1 MFEVSQ
7 AELSTLF
14 PLIGIQV
21 IRPKLAPDWL
31 KRYLNQILFLAL
43 TNPFHLSKKKKK
55 KTGYRER
62 MQSVLITKSLK
73 KNMLILAEEVLLL
86 MPWW

>member
-21 IRPKLAPDWL
+21 IRPTLAPDWL

-55 KTGYRER
+55 KQATERECR
-62 MQSVLITKSLK
+62 
-73 KNMLILAEEVLLL
+73 AF
-86 MPWW
+86 